1 MKEAQYAE
9 RIVKHVF
16 PKANVRVHTPGK
28 TNDLIIRVDGKVVFQ
43 KKTNGRL
50 DDKNAQEMINQI
62 EILCKN

>member
-16 PKANVRVHTPGK
+16 PKASVRVYTPGK

-43 KKTNGRL
+43 KKTNGKL
-50 DDKNAQEMINQI
+50 NEKNA
-62 EILCKN
+62 